1 MENFLLRTEKFK
13 NKTKAYTK
21 NIPSNIKRSHESF
34 DCLKNEN
41 LDFSEDINET

>member
-21 NIPSNIKRSHESF
+21 NIPSNIKRSQDSF
-34 DCLKNEN
+34 SLKNEN